1 MPDITISL
9 TETENKAMEYAAASV
24 QDWTDNAVTNRA
36 RIAVDEICGL
46 LMTHCNE
53 NEIAMAVGKDAQVA
67 QAFELEVVKTAEAR
81 NAEAEAAMP
90 AEE

>member
-9 TETENKAMEYAAASV
+9 TETENKAMEYVAVSV
-24 QDWTDNAVTNRA
+24 QDWSDNAVTNRA

-67 QAFELEVVKTAEAR
+67 QAFALEVVKTAEAR
-81 NAEAEAAMP
+81 NAETEAAMP
-90 AEE
+90 TE

>member
-24 QDWTDNAVTNRA
+24 QDWADNAVTNRA

-46 LMTHCNE
+46 LMAHCNE

-67 QAFELEVVKTAEAR
+67 QAFELNVVKTAAAR
-81 NAEAEAAMP
+81 NAEAEEATP
-90 AEE
+90 E

>member
-24 QDWTDNAVTNRA
+24 QDWADNAVTNRA

-67 QAFELEVVKTAEAR
+67 QAFELEVVKTAAAR
-81 NAEAEAAMP
+81 NAEAEAEMP
-90 AEE
+90 E